1 MKGLIYMRAKIFMDT
16 FEQAKQV
23 EAIAKGCEKP
33 VYIKDNTG
41 LCVSAKSLVGILH
54 AMEFSELWLE
64 SDGDYFT
71 KFKDFIIGSALE
83 DNDNTVLKR
92 EPAF

>member
-1 MKGLIYMRAKIFMDT
+1 MRAKIFMDT

-54 AMEFSELWLE
+54 AMEFTELWLE
-64 SDGDYFT
+64 SEADYFT
-71 KFKDFIIGSALE
+71 KFQDFIVGSALE
-83 DNDNTVLKR
+83 DNDNVVIKR
-92 EPAF
+92 EEVTF

>member
-1 MKGLIYMRAKIFMDT
+1 MRAKIFMDT

-71 KFKDFIIGSALE
+71 KFQDFIVGSTLE
-83 DNDNTVLKR
+83 DNDNVVIKR
-92 EPAF
+92 EEITF

>member
-1 MKGLIYMRAKIFMDT
+1 MRTKIFMDT
-16 FEQAKQV
+16 IKQAK
-23 EAIAKGCEKP
+23 EIERIAKECDAA
-33 VYIKDNTG
+33 VYIKDGTG
-41 LCVSAKSLVGILH
+41 LCVNAKSLVGVLH

>member
-1 MKGLIYMRAKIFMDT
+1 MRAKIFMDT

-23 EAIAKGCEKP
+23 EGIAKGCVKP

>member
-1 MKGLIYMRAKIFMDT
+1 MRTKIFMDT
-16 FEQAKQV
+16 IEQAK
-23 EAIAKGCEKP
+23 EIERIAKECDAA
-33 VYIKDNTG
+33 VYIKDGTG
-41 LCVSAKSLVGILH
+41 LCVNAKSLVGVLH

-71 KFKDFIIGSALE
+71 KFKDFIIGSVLE